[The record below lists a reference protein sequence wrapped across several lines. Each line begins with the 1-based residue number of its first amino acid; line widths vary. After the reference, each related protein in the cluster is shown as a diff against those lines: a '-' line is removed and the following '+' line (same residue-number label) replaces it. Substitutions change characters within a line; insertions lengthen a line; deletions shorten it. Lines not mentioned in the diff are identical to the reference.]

1 MPNVKYRRSISR
13 SAKKK
18 RPPGRKRKE
27 PSIDME
33 VESSEVLDA
42 SSTTTT
48 EDDEQHEQSTC
59 FKKLKLDEKDDNMNE
74 RQNLPVKLFFIWCY
88 LLIDTRIFQEIIDL
102 IGSCPECSSKV
113 RFVHDVESKRGL
125 SHLLN
130 LSCLCCD
137 WTKIFW
143 TSSEVEKPKDAR
155 ENRGRSGFDINTRI
169 IIAFREIGKGFTA
182 LKSFC
187 GFMNIPPPMTQK
199 SFGDIQDNNVISSE
213 TSCRR

>member
-59 FKKLKLDEKDDNMNE
+59 SKKLKLDEKDDNMNE
-74 RQNLPVKLFFIWCY
+74 RQNLPVKLFLYGVIY
-88 LLIDTRIFQEIIDL
+88 LLIQEF
-102 IGSCPECSSKV
+102 S
-113 RFVHDVESKRGL
+113 R
-125 SHLLN
+125 
-130 LSCLCCD
+130 
-137 WTKIFW
+137 
-143 TSSEVEKPKDAR
+143 
-155 ENRGRSGFDINTRI
+155 
-169 IIAFREIGKGFTA
+169 
-182 LKSFC
+182 
-187 GFMNIPPPMTQK
+187 
-199 SFGDIQDNNVISSE
+199 
-213 TSCRR
+213 

>member
-13 SAKKK
+13 SAKK

-59 FKKLKLDEKDDNMNE
+59 SKKLKLDEKDDNMNE

-113 RFVHDVESKRGL
+113 RFVHDVESKEGL
-125 SHLLN
+125 SHLPN

-143 TSSEVEKPKDAR
+143 RKKW
-155 ENRGRSGFDINTRI
+155 
-169 IIAFREIGKGFTA
+169 FRHQHTYILTNCFK
-182 LKSFC
+182 
-187 GFMNIPPPMTQK
+187 
-199 SFGDIQDNNVISSE
+199 
-213 TSCRR
+213 